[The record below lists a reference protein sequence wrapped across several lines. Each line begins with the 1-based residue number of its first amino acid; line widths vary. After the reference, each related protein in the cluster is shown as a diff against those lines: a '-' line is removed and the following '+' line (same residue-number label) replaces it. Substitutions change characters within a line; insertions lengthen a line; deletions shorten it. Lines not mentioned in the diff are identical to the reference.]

1 MSPEDRLREFGIEL
15 PVVPALD
22 GRRLKGVV
30 VTGSLAFVSSDGD
43 GAVQGYVGSG
53 GMAVEVE
60 AIVALA

>member
-22 GRRLKGVV
+22 GRR
-30 VTGSLAFVSSDGD
+30 
-43 GAVQGYVGSG
+43 QGYVGSG